1 MELVL
6 GLLAE
11 ITALRERVDEHER
24 LLKRDSTN
32 SSLAPSND
40 PPLTRQ
46 QRRARERERAKQ
58 QGRKQRGGQP
68 GHEGKTRELA
78 APERVDQRLEHV
90 PVRCGCGHRFDGSE
104 ERVGDPVVR
113 QKWELPEVV
122 PLVIEHRLHRLVC
135 PACGIGV
142 LADGEGVS
150 ASAFGPRL
158 EAHVAVLAG
167 VYRLSRR
174 QIVELLDEMFGCSIS
189 LGTVDATIMRI
200 SGVLADPWRE
210 LRDAVRHTKRCTR
223 TRRAGGCGG
232 RPTGCGSLP
241 AR

>member
-1 MELVL
+1 MRVADAERVARAGGEPAVELVL

-11 ITALRERVDEHER
+11 ITALRARVDEHDR

-78 APERVDQRLEHV
+78 APGRVDDHVEHV

-104 ERVGDPVVR
+104 ERVGDPVLR

-122 PLVIEHRLHRLVC
+122 SLVIEHRLH
-135 PACGIGV
+135 
-142 LADGEGVS
+142 
-150 ASAFGPRL
+150 
-158 EAHVAVLAG
+158 
-167 VYRLSRR
+167 
-174 QIVELLDEMFGCSIS
+174 
-189 LGTVDATIMRI
+189 
-200 SGVLADPWRE
+200 
-210 LRDAVRHTKRCTR
+210 
-223 TRRAGGCGG
+223 
-232 RPTGCGSLP
+232 
-241 AR
+241 